1 VEGAST
7 LTEKKGVAQLWHRR
21 GSQRVQQAAALVK
34 RLVTTKEAAQYLG
47 MSDWSIRQLV
57 RSGKLPV
64 VSGCEECNWRF
75 DVHDLNEYVDNN
87 KQWNAD
93 GE

>member
-1 VEGAST
+1 MGRQTAT
-7 LTEKKGVAQLWHRR
+7 LI
-21 GSQRVQQAAALVK
+21 K
-34 RLVTTKEAAQYLG
+34 RLVTTKEAAKYLG

-75 DVHDLNEYVDNN
+75 DVHDLNEYVENN
-87 KQWNAD
+87 KQWNA
-93 GE
+93 GEE